1 MAKPTL
7 AADQIQTE
15 LQQQVNNIQEIRED
29 NATVIV
35 PLPYWHE
42 IDELGCNWNISSIR
56 GGNGYMGA
64 IGRIVS
70 IYRMQV
76 DLAHD

>member
-1 MAKPTL
+1 MAKPIL
-7 AADQIQTE
+7 AADQIQAE

-35 PLPYWHE
+35 PPPYLHE
-42 IDELGCNWNISSIR
+42 RDELGCNWNISTIR

>member
-7 AADQIQTE
+7 AADQIQGE

-35 PLPYWHE
+35 LPPYLHAR
-42 IDELGCNWNISSIR
+42 DELGCNCIISSIR

>member
-1 MAKPTL
+1 MAKPIL
-7 AADQIQTE
+7 AADQIQAE

-35 PLPYWHE
+35 PLPYLHE
-42 IDELGCNWNISSIR
+42 RDELGCNWNISTIR

>member
-7 AADQIQTE
+7 AAAQIQAE

-29 NATVIV
+29 NATAIV
-35 PLPYWHE
+35 PLPYLHE
-42 IDELGCNWNISSIR
+42 RDELGCNWNISSIR

-70 IYRMQV
+70 NYRMQV

>member
-1 MAKPTL
+1 MAKPIL
-7 AADQIQTE
+7 AADQIQAE
-15 LQQQVNNIQEIRED
+15 LQHQVNNIQEIRED
-29 NATVIV
+29 NASVIV
-35 PLPYWHE
+35 PPPYLHE
-42 IDELGCNWNISSIR
+42 RDEMGCNWNISSIR

-76 DLAHD
+76 DLTDD

>member
-1 MAKPTL
+1 MAKPIL
-7 AADQIQTE
+7 GADQIQAE
-15 LQQQVNNIQEIRED
+15 LQQQVSNIQEIRED

-35 PLPYWHE
+35 PLPYLHE
-42 IDELGCNWNISSIR
+42 RDELGCNWNISTIR

-70 IYRMQV
+70 IYRIQV

>member
-7 AADQIQTE
+7 AANQIQAE

-35 PLPYWHE
+35 PLPYLHE
-42 IDELGCNWNISSIR
+42 RDELGCNWNISSIR

-76 DLAHD
+76 DLDI